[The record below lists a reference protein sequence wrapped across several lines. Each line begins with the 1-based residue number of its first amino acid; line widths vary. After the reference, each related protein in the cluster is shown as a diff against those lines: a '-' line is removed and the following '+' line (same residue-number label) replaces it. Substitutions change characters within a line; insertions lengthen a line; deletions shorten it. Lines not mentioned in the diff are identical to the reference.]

1 MGIKKRILGFY
12 NVVIERIKQ
21 LIGKKRLVKLSS
33 LLTLRRIMEI
43 AYMIALLILFAGIIN
58 ALLELGTVRQYFSD
72 LSIIRSSRIQSFM
85 DTFLNFLVV
94 SVGTLGIYLMYL
106 GGRKI
111 GTKAPSLYV
120 ILGLT
125 VLIMGT
131 LIFWFLLSY
140 KGV

>member
-12 NVVIERIKQ
+12 NIAIERIKQ
-21 LIGKKRLVKLSS
+21 LIGKKRLVKLSGI
-33 LLTLRRIMEI
+33 LTLRRIIEI
-43 AYMIALLILFAGIIN
+43 AYMITLLILFAGIIN

-85 DTFLNFLVV
+85 DTFLNFLLV

-111 GTKAPSLYV
+111 GTKVPSLYV

-125 VLIMGT
+125 VLIMST
-131 LIFWFLLSY
+131 FIFWFILSY

>member
-1 MGIKKRILGFY
+1 MGIKKRILSFY
-12 NVVIERIKQ
+12 NVAIERIKQ
-21 LIGKKRLVKLSS
+21 LTGKKRLVKLSS
-33 LLTLRRIMEI
+33 LLTLRRIIEI
-43 AYMIALLILFAGIIN
+43 AYMITLLILFAGIIN

-85 DTFLNFLVV
+85 DTFLNFLLV

-111 GTKAPSLYV
+111 GTKVPSLYV

-125 VLIMGT
+125 VLIMST
-131 LIFWFLLSY
+131 LIFWFILSY

>member
-72 LSIIRSSRIQSFM
+72 LSIIRSFRIQSFM

-106 GGRKI
+106 GGRKT

-120 ILGLT
+120 ISGLT
-125 VLIMGT
+125 VLIMSA
-131 LIFWFLLSY
+131 LIFWFILSY